1 MKQNDVLKAIAI
13 PSFKMLMAQDLENA
27 RMTIKT
33 VLEDANSLD
42 ANSLDVPI
50 LSEDIVTGLQ
60 NIKELLNI
68 YVVQLV
74 ISAEKEWTELAIEIG
89 DD

>member
-13 PSFKMLMAQDLENA
+13 PSFKMLTAQDLENV

-33 VLEDANSLD
+33 VLEDKNSLD
-42 ANSLDVPI
+42 DVSI

-68 YVVQLV
+68 YVDQLV
-74 ISAEKEWTELAIEIG
+74 ISAEKELTELAIEIG

>member
-13 PSFKMLMAQDLENA
+13 PSFKMLMAQDLENV

-33 VLEDANSLD
+33 ALEDANSLY
-42 ANSLDVPI
+42 DVPI

>member
-1 MKQNDVLKAIAI
+1 MKQNDILKAIAI
-13 PSFKMLMAQDLENA
+13 PSFKMLTAQDLENV

-33 VLEDANSLD
+33 VLEDTNSLD
-42 ANSLDVPI
+42 DVPI

-60 NIKELLNI
+60 NMKELLNI
-68 YVVQLV
+68 YVGQLV
-74 ISAEKEWTELAIEIG
+74 TSAEIELTALAKKLG